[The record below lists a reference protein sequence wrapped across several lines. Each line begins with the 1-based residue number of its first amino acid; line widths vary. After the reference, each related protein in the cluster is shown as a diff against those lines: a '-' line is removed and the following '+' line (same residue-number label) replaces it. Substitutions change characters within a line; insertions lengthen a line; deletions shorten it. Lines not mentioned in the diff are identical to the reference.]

1 MPISASSSRAGHER
15 HCRPDHLHHSP
26 GCGRPVT
33 ADFEFDLPVRL
44 DTDYMAVTIETF
56 RLHRWQQIPVVELRI

>member
-1 MPISASSSRAGHER
+1 MNVTAGLITFTTAPAAGVR
-15 HCRPDHLHHSP
+15 S
-26 GCGRPVT
+26 

-56 RLHRWQQIPVVELRI
+56 RLHRWQQIPILELRS